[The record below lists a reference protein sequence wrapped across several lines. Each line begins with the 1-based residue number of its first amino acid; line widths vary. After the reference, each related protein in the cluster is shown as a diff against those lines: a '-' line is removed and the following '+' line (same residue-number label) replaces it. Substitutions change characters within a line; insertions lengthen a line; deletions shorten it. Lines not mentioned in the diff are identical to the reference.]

1 MFYLLNFSV
10 VQENPHTVLSGVA
23 AKLIVGLIPLLF
35 FRIEPR
41 RIRWDERQFLELNL
55 VHEDPTL
62 MLDV

>member
-10 VQENPHTVLSGVA
+10 AQENQHTVLSGVA